1 MTSNY
6 CPTLAEDHI
15 EQCQAHLATSY
26 PDMLMMIVNHFFV
39 DGAQHICMAMGVCDP
54 AREELMLKEPR
65 P

>member
-1 MTSNY
+1 MTANY
-6 CPTLAEDHI
+6 CPTLEGDHVQ
-15 EQCQAHLATSY
+15 QCEEHLANSY

-54 AREELMLKEPR
+54 IKEVLINKEPR

>member
-1 MTSNY
+1 MTANY
-6 CPTLAEDHI
+6 CPTLEEDHVQ
-15 EQCQAHLATSY
+15 QCEEHLANSY

-54 AREELMLKEPR
+54 IKDVLINKEPR